1 MTQLTKTKTHF
12 RFQSKPCKLI
22 INHHIC
28 VIIVQSR
35 LRLICC
41 HEQVIGENGSDQPC
55 SSYHLPNYQGG
66 ESSMDVRDWRN
77 QLPSDSRERNVNKI
91 RNTLERHLLCG
102 PEGFAE
108 LKKIAVRFEEK
119 IFSSASNQ
127 SDYLCKISLKLLSM
141 ESKNQAGNQ
150 EVTLDCVPFNK
161 VEEVIKEIDSQFNS
175 FDHLPTSQGEQ
186 SSIDA
191 IDWRNQLLTDSR
203 ERIVNKIRETLE
215 RHLPFSGPKGLA
227 ELMKIAGRFE
237 EKMFSAASNQSDYL
251 CRISMEMLSIES
263 KSQRLNQEPTP
274 RDWRDELLPDSR
286 GKMVNKIRDTLAR
299 NLPFSGPE
307 GSKEVKRMAIRFEE
321 KTFSSAS
328 SQSDYLHI
336 ISSKMLSLESKCR
349 NGNKP
354 PDSA

>member
-1 MTQLTKTKTHF
+1 MDDFQGRRSLRRGINQVSIKTMLLVKMVLI
-12 RFQSKPCKLI
+12 SPVLLI
-22 INHHIC
+22 ICFVQDCYILISL
-28 VIIVQSR
+28 IIVAEIDFYLCNQK
-35 LRLICC
+35 
-41 HEQVIGENGSDQPC
+41 
-55 SSYHLPNYQGG
+55 PNYQGG

-77 QLPSDSRERNVNKI
+77 QLPSDLRERSVNKI
-91 RNTLERHLLCG
+91 RNTLERHLLCS

-127 SDYLCKISLKLLSM
+127 SDYLNKISLKLLSM
-141 ESKNQAGNQ
+141 ESKNQAVNQ

-161 VEEVIKEIDSQFNS
+161 VEE
-175 FDHLPTSQGEQ
+175 PTSQGEQ

-191 IDWRNQLLTDSR
+191 IDWRNQLLTDTR

-215 RHLPFSGPKGLA
+215 RHLPFSGPEGRA

-237 EKMFSAASNQSDYL
+237 EKMFSAASNQSDYS

-263 KSQRLNQEPTP
+263 KSQHLNQEPTP

-286 GKMVNKIRDTLAR
+286 EKMVTEIRDTLAR

-307 GSKEVKRMAIRFEE
+307 GSKEVKRIAIRFEG
-321 KTFSSAS
+321 KIFSSAL
-328 SQSDYLHI
+328 SQSDYFHI

-349 NGNKP
+349 NGNKLP
-354 PDSA
+354 P

>member
-1 MTQLTKTKTHF
+1 MDDLQGRRSH
-12 RFQSKPCKLI
+12 RRG
-22 INHHIC
+22 IN
-28 VIIVQSR
+28 Q
-35 LRLICC
+35 
-41 HEQVIGENGSDQPC
+41 
-55 SSYHLPNYQGG
+55 PNYQGG

-77 QLPSDSRERNVNKI
+77 QLPSDLRERSVNKI
-91 RNTLERHLLCG
+91 RNTLERHLLCS

-108 LKKIAVRFEEK
+108 IKKIAVRFEEK

-127 SDYLCKISLKLLSM
+127 SDYLNKISLKLLSM
-141 ESKNQAGNQ
+141 ESKNQAVNQ

-191 IDWRNQLLTDSR
+191 IDWRNQLLTDTR

-215 RHLPFSGPKGLA
+215 RHLPFSGPEGRS

-251 CRISMEMLSIES
+251 CRMSMEMLSIES
-263 KSQRLNQEPTP
+263 KSQRLNQEVTTDSVPNNWKPTP
-274 RDWRDELLPDSR
+274 CEWRDELPPDSR
-286 GKMVNKIRDTLAR
+286 EKMVNKIRDILAR

-307 GSKEVKRMAIRFEE
+307 GSKEVKRIAIRFE
-321 KTFSSAS
+321 KKIFSSAS
-328 SQSDYLHI
+328 SQSDYLHK

-349 NGNKP
+349 NANKLP
-354 PDSA
+354 LDSV